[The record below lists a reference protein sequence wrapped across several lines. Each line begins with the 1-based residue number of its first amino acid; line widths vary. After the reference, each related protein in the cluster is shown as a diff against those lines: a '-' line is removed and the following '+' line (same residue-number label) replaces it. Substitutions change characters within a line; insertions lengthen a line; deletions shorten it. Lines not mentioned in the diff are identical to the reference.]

1 MPLLGNGTYAPFG
14 QAGEVR
20 QAYELLALIY
30 GWFTEGFDTLPLRG
44 LDTLPSERGSTGHF
58 RAWHF
63 EKFRN
68 FYFLNRCWRT
78 SGHPIRLARLRTLPP
93 C

>member
-1 MPLLGNGTYAPFG
+1 MRTCAPFG
-14 QAGEVR
+14 QARAGEVR

-58 RAWHF
+58 RVWH
-63 EKFRN
+63 EAD
-68 FYFLNRCWRT
+68 
-78 SGHPIRLARLRTLPP
+78 LARCPLFVGLSG
-93 C
+93 

>member
-44 LDTLPSERGSTGHF
+44 LTRYRLSAGAP
-58 RAWHF
+58 A
-63 EKFRN
+63 
-68 FYFLNRCWRT
+68 T
-78 SGHPIRLARLRTLPP
+78 SGLVQVFGRRR
-93 C
+93 